1 MIRHETI
8 LAKATT
14 CKEAIQRWEEKTGLV
29 ASEQKEIILSFQW
42 PPIERMDN
50 SLAAKLS
57 LSTNVIEKIS
67 GINSLKYLR
76 ILSLSRNNIKTFS
89 GLEAIGDHLE
99 ELWISYNLI
108 EKIKGVN
115 ALKALK
121 VLYMGNNLVK
131 DWAEF
136 NRLQE
141 IPNLQD
147 LLFINNPICENM
159 DAESWRA
166 QVVRRLPG
174 LKKLDAIPVMTELKK
189 CNSQL
194 FKELSET
201 KSNLENV
208 KAKWAQ
214 CKHSTPADYQ
224 PGMLSELV
232 REIREANRNCEE
244 GLITKV
250 KFMLE
255 EKCNQQVK
263 EVDELKNQLAKL
275 MKEKEESDQRVAKLE
290 EEVTA
295 LKLSATN
302 EDREIA
308 VFEEENLALRRELQE
323 ARACRTMA
331 ENAAKCVNFAV
342 SRSVTPV
349 TFDTPCI
356 TSTPVRTALT
366 DTCFPLPAIPPA
378 SHTSSSASSVL
389 RSRSAEVAAFQ
400 PTSEVD
406 QCQNFATDSEPV
418 SCEESPTKESAWKR
432 AEMFLA
438 SCHTTITC
446 MNDDV
451 TSFIDIIAKQESG
464 RQTIT
469 CMNDDVTSFI
479 DIIAKQESGVMDNGT
494 LSEILSEIDLGDCL
508 EFYAK
513 EARDVMRNDGK
524 IKSTT
529 TEAEKRTKVL
539 LTDIPEESTDD
550 QLGIYDAKMLSM
562 LERDGAN
569 DLGSSGVLE
578 EETDL
583 PDKLSDCASKAEKLT
598 NHSDNHSF
606 WQKLCKFR
614 NQRGSFKKPRRK
626 KGNSRK
632 LFSESDEDPSQDQ
645 TKILMADMVPP
656 GSPGSDRDTANED
669 GDCFPNNDRTNHGTT
684 ITDVPDVVVIGGGS
698 IVPKDLC
705 STRTLTSRTQTAPSR
720 ATYTCLLYTSRCS
733 AAWLSA
739 ETFALLSAKEF
750 VGQVFG
756 CISKCLDA
764 LAVEK
769 RHVVPKPAR
778 TNVTLEKLEEILRKK
793 VNGATATETVSRIF
807 CDVASGAC
815 PVPEDQAE
823 EPTNQVLS
831 LSSSSEDEQD
841 EAEDGDDDDDD
852 DDEKPDTSRSDKN
865 SSIASDSKITLVIDG
880 SKSIEQISQ
889 YYSSRGLIEI
899 LRRNRVRR
907 TESLHTNHIIDSI
920 NYRQIKNGE

>member
-1 MIRHETI
+1 MRIESPARME
-8 LAKATT
+8 
-14 CKEAIQRWEEKTGLV
+14 QRLSNPSRPPRQTPPSHSRKNKRRSGRRSNPLDTWPNAPQNDQDGGLV
-29 ASEQKEIILSFQW
+29 AGVEYPPQMLWQSTSMPQNVPGNGQRLFTAMSDPSVCGYSPMPMTYAMQPVSLPTMYRMYQPMPVPNIRTVHSRQRHHYNKHLANVRPGANNNVANGYGDLQENGILESAVHIGHQNGDYTSLPPTANKDSGVNGDELNSEHRRYSDPGLG
-42 PPIERMDN
+42 PAGN
-50 SLAAKLS
+50 SAHSDSDDSDSVESGSSVTTISRSNKLVLS
-57 LSTNVIEKIS
+57 LIE
-67 GINSLKYLR
+67 
-76 ILSLSRNNIKTFS
+76 
-89 GLEAIGDHLE
+89 
-99 ELWISYNLI
+99 
-108 EKIKGVN
+108 
-115 ALKALK
+115 
-121 VLYMGNNLVK
+121 
-131 DWAEF
+131 
-136 NRLQE
+136 Q
-141 IPNLQD
+141 
-147 LLFINNPICENM
+147 
-159 DAESWRA
+159 
-166 QVVRRLPG
+166 
-174 LKKLDAIPVMTELKK
+174 MTELKK

-366 DTCFPLPAIPPA
+366 DTRFPLPAIPPA

-418 SCEESPTKESAWKR
+418 SREESPTKESAWKR

-464 RQTIT
+464 
-469 CMNDDVTSFI
+469 
-479 DIIAKQESGVMDNGT
+479 VMDNGT
-494 LSEILSEIDLGDCL
+494 LSEILSEVDLGDCL

-529 TEAEKRTKVL
+529 TETEKRTKVL

-583 PDKLSDCASKAEKLT
+583 PDKLNDCASKAEKLT

-632 LFSESDEDPSQDQ
+632 LFSESDEDPSEGQ

-656 GSPGSDRDTANED
+656 GSPGSDRDTTNED

-720 ATYTCLLYTSRCS
+720 ATYT
-733 AAWLSA
+733 
-739 ETFALLSAKEF
+739 
-750 VGQVFG
+750 
-756 CISKCLDA
+756 
-764 LAVEK
+764 
-769 RHVVPKPAR
+769 
-778 TNVTLEKLEEILRKK
+778 
-793 VNGATATETVSRIF
+793 TAYI
-807 CDVASGAC
+807 
-815 PVPEDQAE
+815 
-823 EPTNQVLS
+823 
-831 LSSSSEDEQD
+831 
-841 EAEDGDDDDDD
+841 
-852 DDEKPDTSRSDKN
+852 
-865 SSIASDSKITLVIDG
+865 
-880 SKSIEQISQ
+880 
-889 YYSSRGLIEI
+889 
-899 LRRNRVRR
+899 
-907 TESLHTNHIIDSI
+907 
-920 NYRQIKNGE
+920 